1 MKKRKGKI
9 RKLFILL
16 AIFVINGLGIL
27 NSVQAT
33 SIHTANLC
41 SIGDCGELLKYKGIV
56 VKTNYVKYTNN
67 GVDYP
72 AYCMDKTKQRSRN
85 ARI

>member
-1 MKKRKGKI
+1 MKKKRGKI

-16 AIFVINGLGIL
+16 AIFVINGLVFL

-33 SIHTANLC
+33 SIDTAKLC
-41 SIGDCGELLKYKGIV
+41 SIGDCGKLLKYRGIV
-56 VKTNYVKYTNN
+56 VKTSYVKYSNN

-85 ARI
+85 SRI